1 MKDFFKIIL
10 ILFWWGS
17 SSNYLSAGSWSVLF
31 RNGIEPKSFANRFEK
46 EIRQELEIR
55 DIAVY
60 ERTAHMGASP
70 LVLTLDLRY
79 PLRIKPGEVN
89 LLIKCTGLPEGVRY
103 MRYSHASH
111 RDGDMSVQQ
120 SRLFSKRLIKHLLE
134 VLSSELNDEKRL
146 LSGMYANHYPIEIGT
161 PLDIELL
168 GPKVSQ
174 GREQNPFGQRESSTS
189 LVEESYLL
197 VEEPLGPEPEL
208 RKKAKRRN
216 VLLRR
221 LDENWEEES
230 RGKAYLELSELYAS
244 EGLKDEALEYVEAA
258 LDEAPLPEA
267 QLHWRSLQ
275 GPEALPL
282 QRLRRRHQDKG
293 ADLLVSNAIEYDSN
307 VLLES
312 VDALD
317 PKRVDSWRV
326 FNALNL
332 SQRWRGEWRNWR
344 HLSRVRAFSE
354 FYNAVGDLN
363 ILGGYLGH
371 ELRYDK
377 KTKGSY
383 LLFSIASGYYHYLN
397 RGEKLM
403 QGFEGDMSL
412 SVMRNNKDMF
422 GVGVKWRKK
431 SYGETFYSQP
441 ERDGSIARIELLWQ
455 HVPWEAHS
463 ATIRLGLVEDD
474 IGDETLSYRAWR
486 CDGRYRMPCPWLFFD
501 TMSAEGGYESRS
513 YEKAEFARTLR
524 EDAQFEVGLSVEANP
539 FVHHQ
544 LVFSYRYTENQSNR
558 GVNYY
563 LRRQFRCTYEIAF

>member
-1 MKDFFKIIL
+1 
-10 ILFWWGS
+10 
-17 SSNYLSAGSWSVLF
+17 
-31 RNGIEPKSFANRFEK
+31 
-46 EIRQELEIR
+46 
-55 DIAVY
+55 
-60 ERTAHMGASP
+60 
-70 LVLTLDLRY
+70 
-79 PLRIKPGEVN
+79 
-89 LLIKCTGLPEGVRY
+89 
-103 MRYSHASH
+103 
-111 RDGDMSVQQ
+111 
-120 SRLFSKRLIKHLLE
+120 
-134 VLSSELNDEKRL
+134 
-146 LSGMYANHYPIEIGT
+146 
-161 PLDIELL
+161 
-168 GPKVSQ
+168 
-174 GREQNPFGQRESSTS
+174 
-189 LVEESYLL
+189 
-197 VEEPLGPEPEL
+197 
-208 RKKAKRRN
+208 
-216 VLLRR
+216 
-221 LDENWEEES
+221 
-230 RGKAYLELSELYAS
+230 
-244 EGLKDEALEYVEAA
+244 
-258 LDEAPLPEA
+258 
-267 QLHWRSLQ
+267 
-275 GPEALPL
+275 
-282 QRLRRRHQDKG
+282 
-293 ADLLVSNAIEYDSN
+293 
-307 VLLES
+307 
-312 VDALD
+312 
-317 PKRVDSWRV
+317 
-326 FNALNL
+326 L